1 LLKSDV
7 SITKSDVSVSM
18 FRLDHERGG
27 DTGAKIAVVSQ
38 CLYKN
43 DLFYQDR
50 LGTNIRRESTQ
61 KRDAFRRALSWQR
74 QDLPLVSASRLK
86 TSGAQVR
93 KTHIFCDAILLL
105 LKPIILPRQARD
117 KHRENSKRERRFQKI
132 GVVLV
137 TAFPTGCEV
146 HTLLLWRYFLLRL
159 NGSFYQDRLG
169 TSSKTEKLQTK
180 LMAFLFAEST
190 RRGSTP
196 RLRTVRQQLPPLHP
210 CLLLTP
216 ITLTHA
222 HPQTHAHGLLIVGWH
237 SIFWD
242 EINVYN

>member
-1 LLKSDV
+1 
-7 SITKSDVSVSM
+7 M

-74 QDLPLVSASRLK
+74 QDLPRVSASRLK

-105 LKPIILPRQARD
+105 LKPIVLPRQARD

-146 HTLLLWRYFLLRL
+146 HTLLLWRHFLLRL
-159 NGSFYQDRLG
+159 KPCFYTKTGSGRTQN
-169 TSSKTEKLQTK
+169 
-180 LMAFLFAEST
+180 
-190 RRGSTP
+190 RRNWKRS
-196 RLRTVRQQLPPLHP
+196 
-210 CLLLTP
+210 
-216 ITLTHA
+216 
-222 HPQTHAHGLLIVGWH
+222 
-237 SIFWD
+237 
-242 EINVYN
+242 